1 MNCSALS
8 FSMIGS
14 SLINIGIS
22 CSLKVTQNSAVK
34 PSVPGAFYNGRSLIT
49 FLVSSAVIGLLIF
62 YFSLGQFR

>member
-1 MNCSALS
+1 MV
-8 FSMIGS
+8 
-14 SLINIGIS
+14 GIS